1 MHQLQNLFLL
11 LIFSTILKS
20 SYSKSYY
27 IQSTNGQNLTLPCET
42 YSNKV
47 KSCSWTY
54 KGQCIKYRPF
64 HHPSNNSLN
73 VCNGCD
79 TTFRPRN
86 IQIGMKSCDIIL
98 LNVTSQVIKMFE
110 NRRQF

>member
-1 MHQLQNLFLL
+1 MHQLQNLIFL

-20 SYSKSYY
+20 SYSTSYY
-27 IQSTNGQNLTLPCET
+27 VPSSGQNITLPCET
-42 YSNKV
+42 FSNKV

-54 KGQCIKYRPF
+54 KGQCIQYRPF

-73 VCNGCD
+73 VCNGGD
-79 TTFRPRN
+79 TAFRPRN

-110 NRRQF
+110 NSRQS